1 MSSKNIT
8 ISDGGIDNGWGRYN
22 AYEGRE
28 HIVSTNSLDEL
39 LDGVREFLTSSRWE
53 PDYETEVEEM
63 PAAQREKAIMETGMI
78 RRDD

>member
-8 ISDGGIDNGWGRYN
+8 ISDAGIDNGWGRYN

-28 HIVSTNSLDEL
+28 NIVSTNSIDEL

-53 PDYETEVEEM
+53 PDYDTDEEM
-63 PAAQREKAIMETGMI
+63 PTQREKAIMETGMI